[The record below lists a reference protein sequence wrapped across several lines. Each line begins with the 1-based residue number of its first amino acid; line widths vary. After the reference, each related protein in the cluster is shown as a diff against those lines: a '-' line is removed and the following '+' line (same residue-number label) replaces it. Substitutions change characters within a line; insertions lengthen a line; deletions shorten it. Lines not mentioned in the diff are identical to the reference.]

1 MIPDWLYPA
10 IAVACIAL
18 IAWRDE
24 RKAARLIE
32 NFRAIEAE
40 RTARENTRPHGNVKR
55 VG

>member
-1 MIPDWLYPA
+1 VIPDWLYPG
-10 IAVACIAL
+10 IAVVCIAL

-24 RKAARLIE
+24 RRMRRRIE

-40 RTARENTRPHGNVKR
+40 RTARENTRPHGNVER